1 MIIATQEWT
10 KACFEELVTEL
21 KSYQTNLAQ
30 WMAASTKQM
39 VDNADR
45 CTALETKVSELGSKV
60 ADNADQCTALETKV
74 SELES
79 KMAELYTVISETDA
93 TAIVDNNWQSSATAS
108 IATTSEEA

>member
-45 CTALETKVSELGSKV
+45 CTALETKVSEL
-60 ADNADQCTALETKV
+60 
-74 SELES
+74 ES

>member
-10 KACFEELVTEL
+10 KACFEKLVTEL
-21 KSYQTNLAQ
+21 KSYQTNLTQ

-45 CTALETKVSELGSKV
+45 CTALETKSSE
-60 ADNADQCTALETKV
+60 LETKV

-93 TAIVDNNWQSSATAS
+93 TAIVDSNWQSSATAS

>member
-21 KSYQTNLAQ
+21 KSYQTNLTQ

-45 CTALETKVSELGSKV
+45 
-60 ADNADQCTALETKV
+60 CTALETKV